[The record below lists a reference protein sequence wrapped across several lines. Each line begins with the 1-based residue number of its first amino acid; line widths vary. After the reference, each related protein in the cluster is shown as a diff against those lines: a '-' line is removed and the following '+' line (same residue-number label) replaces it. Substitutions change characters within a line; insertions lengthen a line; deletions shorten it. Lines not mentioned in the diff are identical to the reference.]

1 MDSGQLFRFAADDY
15 QYHYHGNHRSYLPPP
30 RPVDLEVTIVSAKHL
45 KNVNWRNG
53 EINPYVILWLHPDHR
68 LATKSDDSNSTKPV
82 WNEFF
87 TIPLPSSPS
96 AAVLTLEIFHSKPY
110 DTPKPL
116 VGALRLPI
124 NDLSDL
130 ENPTV
135 IRTFDLRRPSCRLH
149 GKIRLKLALR
159 ERLLPDYQN
168 APQPA
173 YYYATAHHSFY
184 GGYPPSPYHTSP
196 PLPPP
201 PAVPS
206 PPHLR
211 IWLLPGRIL
220 FPAGASTDSTAE
232 LWRWWQR
239 LFSTRAEAEN
249 RKRSICSR
257 IGVRVSRA
265 IN

>member
-1 MDSGQLFRFAADDY
+1 MATTT
-15 QYHYHGNHRSYLPPP
+15 SYLPPL
-30 RPVDLEVTIVSAKHL
+30 RPLDLEVTIVSAKHL

-53 EINPYVILWLHPDHR
+53 DLNPYVTLWLHPDHR

-87 TIPLPSSPS
+87 TIPLPSSLA

-135 IRTFDLRRPSCRLH
+135 IRTFDLRRPSGRPH

-159 ERLLPDYQN
+159 ERLLLDYQN

-173 YYYATAHHSFY
+173 YYYATARHSSY

-201 PAVPS
+201 PTVPHRHTRTTTTDLVITKEDTIPS
-206 PPHLR
+206 RRLHRLH
-211 IWLLPGRIL
+211 G
-220 FPAGASTDSTAE
+220 GAME
-232 LWRWWQR
+232 WWQQ
-239 LFSTRAEAEN
+239 LFSIRAKAEN

-257 IGVRVSRA
+257 IGDRVSRA
-265 IN
+265 FN